1 MAERRMFAKTIVTS
15 DAFLDLP
22 ASTRSLYFLL
32 GMMADD
38 DGFVNNPSSIMRM
51 SGATTDDLKLLIAKR
66 FVLTFES
73 GVVVIK
79 HWCIHNTIQKDRYKA
94 TKYLEEKSKLS
105 MDENKAYSF
114 ADSGLLQLE
123 ESHAEKK
130 PTTEARAKRQQA
142 KKDSLLPYSFEYKIR
157 NAFVGY
163 VCPICGKQMNY
174 ENALSSPTIQHNIPI
189 SMGGKHEIDNIS
201 VICRSC
207 NSSIQNR
214 IATEPYNTEEVKRVW
229 ERIGNGS
236 GMDTQVRLGKDRL
249 VEGRL
254 IESIGDGSDHVETT
268 PKRKRFIPPTLD
280 DVKAYCQERG
290 NNVDPERFMAYYESN
305 GWMVGRN
312 KMKDWKAAVRSW
324 ERSCKPSRSGGG
336 NPFLDMMG
344 G

>member
-1 MAERRMFAKTIVTS
+1 MMAERRMFAKTIVTS

-94 TKYLEEKSKLS
+94 TKYQEEKSTLR
-105 MDENKAYSF
+105 MDKNNGYTVDVSTL
-114 ADSGLLQLE
+114 DTGCIQSVSNLE
-123 ESHAEKK
+123 
-130 PTTEARAKRQQA
+130 P
-142 KKDSLLPYSFEYKIR
+142 
-157 NAFVGY
+157 
-163 VCPICGKQMNY
+163 
-174 ENALSSPTIQHNIPI
+174 
-189 SMGGKHEIDNIS
+189 
-201 VICRSC
+201 
-207 NSSIQNR
+207 
-214 IATEPYNTEEVKRVW
+214 
-229 ERIGNGS
+229 
-236 GMDTQVRLGKDRL
+236 QVRLGKDRL

-280 DVKAYCQERG
+280 EVKAYCQERG